1 MKSHLD
7 IVTGRLMKTLDS
19 AETSPH
25 VAISPTEGPEPQ

>member
-7 IVTGRLMKTLDS
+7 LVTGRLMKTLHS

-25 VAISPTEGPEPQ
+25 VAISLIEGPEP